1 VRGRDKNNFK
11 KEETKWE
18 NCWFWVF
25 LAGLVTAFTEK
36 ENTLARERDSALA
49 STVVVVDV
57 DQFGC

>member
-11 KEETKWE
+11 KEEAKWE

-36 ENTLARERDSALA
+36 ENTLARKRDSTSEFVKGVAVA
-49 STVVVVDV
+49 GNT
-57 DQFGC
+57 